1 MLRPTQGR
9 TAGQLRRPAD
19 GPMRHPFQAPAAS
32 SWASRT
38 LADLLAAHGLSGR
51 AEVPFPN
58 DGWSGATLTAID
70 GPTGRHILKR
80 TSWAVDWIARST
92 RDHAIR
98 EAVMAAEAS
107 PLPHPLT
114 SAHLGAAAD
123 DTSAAILMPD
133 LSAWLV
139 PWDRGDGVASI
150 VRGEALDR
158 VLGVAAAIHTLD
170 WAGLRGRPAAATQG
184 ADNAAVPAWPW
195 CPLRERVE
203 LLSRASARQY
213 QADGLWVGE
222 RFLAGWDAFDRL
234 APRRAIDLVASLTSD
249 PGPLLLALGRQP
261 ATGLHGDL
269 KLANVALLP
278 DGTVACIDW
287 QMTAWAPVAVEL
299 GWLLVA
305 NVAQLD
311 LEPDGVVER
320 YRAALGAAGG
330 DELAG
335 EWAAQRDLAIL
346 VGLLLRGW
354 RKGLDAVAAGTLPT
368 GVSAADD
375 LRWWS
380 EEAVE
385 AAARRL

>member
-1 MLRPTQGR
+1 M
-9 TAGQLRRPAD
+9 GQPA
-19 GPMRHPFQAPAAS
+19 HPAAS

-38 LADLLAAHGLSGR
+38 LADLLAAHGLAGR
-51 AEVPFPN
+51 PEVPFPN
-58 DGWSGATLTAID
+58 DGWSGATLSAID

-98 EAVMAAEAS
+98 EAVMAAEAT
-107 PLPHPLT
+107 PLPHPLA

-123 DTSAAILMPD
+123 GTSAAILMPD
-133 LSAWLV
+133 LSAWLI
-139 PWDRGDGVASI
+139 PWDRGDGGAPI

-158 VLGVAAAIHTLD
+158 VLGAAAAIHTLA
-170 WAGLRGRPAAATQG
+170 WAGLRGRPSAATGG
-184 ADNAAVPAWPW
+184 AAHEPAAPAWPW

-203 LLSRASARQY
+203 LLSRASARRY
-213 QADGLWVGE
+213 HAGGLRVGE

-234 APRRAIDLVASLTSD
+234 APRRAVDLVAGLTADSR
-249 PGPLLLALGRQP
+249 PLLSALGRLP

-269 KLANVALLP
+269 KLANVALLA

-287 QMTAWAPVAVEL
+287 QMTTWAPVAVEL

-311 LEPDGVVER
+311 LGPDVLLER
-320 YRAALGAAGG
+320 YRSALEAAGG
-330 DELAG
+330 GELVDD
-335 EWAAQRDLAIL
+335 WTTQRDLAIL

-354 RKGLDAVAAGTLPT
+354 RKGLDAADAGPLPT
-368 GVSAADD
+368 GVSAGDD